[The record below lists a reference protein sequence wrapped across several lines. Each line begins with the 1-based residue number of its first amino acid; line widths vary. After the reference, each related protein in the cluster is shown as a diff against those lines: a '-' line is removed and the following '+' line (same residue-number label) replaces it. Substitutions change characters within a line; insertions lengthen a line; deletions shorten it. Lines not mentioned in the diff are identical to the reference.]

1 MMVFCLFCFKCAR
14 QVRRWSEDSGGQ
26 VLFGVRWR
34 RSTEEEFQRRLKRH
48 FFFFRLLGCTCDGC
62 RAWLEEGVSEKGST
76 WSHMRMSTARWV
88 TREEWLWTIRRPLN
102 KNDRNGSQ
110 CLKADQRPRERCT
123 VTEAAKMLI
132 EEEENPEYWMAR
144 PEEIIP
150 SCLFTW

>member
-1 MMVFCLFCFKCAR
+1 MCQTSVSLIRGQWGSSAFR
-14 QVRRWSEDSGGQ
+14 GRVTTIYRGGIPKKAKSIIAD
-26 VLFGVRWR
+26 L
-34 RSTEEEFQRRLKRH
+34 RH

-88 TREEWLWTIRRPLN
+88 TREEWLWTIRHPLN

-132 EEEENPEYWMAR
+132 EEEEIYPEYWMAR

-150 SCLFTW
+150 SFLFTW